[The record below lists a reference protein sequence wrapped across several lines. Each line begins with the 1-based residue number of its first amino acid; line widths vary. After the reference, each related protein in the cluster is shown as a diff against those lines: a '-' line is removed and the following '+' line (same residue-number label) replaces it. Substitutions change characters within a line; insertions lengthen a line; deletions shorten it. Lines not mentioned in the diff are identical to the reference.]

1 MSSEESLNTT
11 ESFDHVELFDARFDA
26 SSGLYAR
33 FQEGIDADQG
43 ARL

>member
-1 MSSEESLNTT
+1 MSSGESLDIT
-11 ESFDHVELFDARFDA
+11 ESFDHVVLFDAKFDA